1 MGKKTACLVSILA
14 SLVVSLSSEIIYL
27 NLNPVKEEI
36 IVEKEVEVL
45 KEVEILKE
53 VEVFSTIYVKSNGE
67 KITFTQDKPYS
78 NSKVYS
84 VTKEERD
91 TLARLLYL
99 EAGAESIECQKMV
112 MSVFFNIYD
121 SYGGKKT
128 INSIVYQ
135 KGLFSPANR
144 IPYTIP
150 KQEQYDVVDFI
161 IENGS
166 ILPKYV
172 KYFRD
177 NYHHQWEGYEG
188 YCNID
193 GMYFGYN
200 IKDKKIDFC

>member
-1 MGKKTACLVSILA
+1 MNKKATYLVSMLV
-14 SLVVSLSSEIIYL
+14 SLVVSLSSELIYL
-27 NLNPVKEEI
+27 NFNPIKEEV
-36 IVEKEVEVL
+36 IVEKEVEV
-45 KEVEILKE
+45 LKE
-53 VEVFSTIYVKSNGE
+53 VEVFSTIYVKSDGN
-67 KITFTQDKPYS
+67 KVTFTQSTPYGD
-78 NSKVYS
+78 SKVYS
-84 VTKEERD
+84 ITKEERD

-121 SYGGKKT
+121 SYGGERS
-128 INSIVYQ
+128 IDSIVYQ
-135 KGLFSPANR
+135 KGLFSPANK

-150 KQEQYDVVDFI
+150 KQEQYDIVDFI
-161 IENGS
+161 VENGG
-166 ILPKYV
+166 ILPSYV

-200 IKDKKIDFC
+200 IKDKK